1 MINKKTNQP
10 TNLVSIS
17 TSSSSSSS
25 SSLLA
30 CVLVSGSLMS
40 TGHDDGRRWTEPV
53 VFFVMV
59 V

>member
-17 TSSSSSSS
+17 TSSS